1 MFKRS
6 GGCRCRISGAVY
18 TECFNLADMAEL
30 PSRLDEGWALQD
42 LVQDF
47 WKHSYYFHAWLLPLV
62 LSPSALKRQKK
73 AMRFQKIRRQMEAPG
88 APPRTLTWEA
98 MEQIRYLHK
107 EFAESW
113 SVPRLAEGFDVSTD
127 VIRRVL
133 KSKFV
138 PTLEQKLK
146 QDQKVLKKAGITRVV
161 WQLPISEDTLKP
173 LSAGHPMSGPLLMP
187 GDEVSSNSQ
196 THSRALKVTS
206 NAPST
211 EAQKKREE
219 RNKRIQVL
227 EESLVPTTTALG
239 HQRELQ
245 KYTTHDSE
253 ADRRANNDI
262 LPSVEKLE
270 ELEAGEPG
278 GQNFSS
284 KVVQKGRE
292 FFDSNGNF
300 LYRI

>member
-1 MFKRS
+1 M
-6 GGCRCRISGAVY
+6 GGRVRTSLARCGFASQV
-18 TECFNLADMAEL
+18 MAGPGSVSCEPDPDSDWEPEEREL
-30 PSRLDEGWALQD
+30 QE
-42 LVQDF
+42 VE
-47 WKHSYYFHAWLLPLV
+47 
-62 LSPSALKRQKK
+62 SALKRQKK

-138 PTLEQKLK
+138 PTLEQKLR
-146 QDQKVLKKAGITRVV
+146 QDQKVLKKAGFTREIG
-161 WQLPISEDTLKP
+161 QLPVSEDTLKA
-173 LSAGHPMSGPLLMP
+173 LSAGRSVSGLLMA
-187 GDEVSSNSQ
+187 GDEVSSKSQ
-196 THSRALKVTS
+196 NHSAALKVAKS
-206 NAPST
+206 HPHST
-211 EAQKKREE
+211 DAQKKREG
-219 RNKRIQVL
+219 RDKRIQVL
-227 EESLVPTTTALG
+227 EESLVPATTALG

-245 KYTTHDSE
+245 KSATSDSE
-253 ADRRANNDI
+253 ATGRAGSDT
-262 LPSVEKLE
+262 LPSAVLLE
-270 ELEAGEPG
+270 ELKPGEPG
-278 GQNFSS
+278 DQSFSS
-284 KVVQKGRE
+284 KVVQRGHD

>member
-1 MFKRS
+1 MAVTLSLLLGGRVRTAVARYGFATRGLAGS
-6 GGCRCRISGAVY
+6 GPMGREPDPDSDWEPEER
-18 TECFNLADMAEL
+18 EL
-30 PSRLDEGWALQD
+30 QE
-42 LVQDF
+42 VE
-47 WKHSYYFHAWLLPLV
+47 
-62 LSPSALKRQKK
+62 SALKRQKK
-73 AMRFQKIRRQMEAPG
+73 AIRFQKIRRQMEAPG

-146 QDQKVLKKAGITRVV
+146 QDQKVLKKAEFAHSLR
-161 WQLPISEDTLKP
+161 QLQGSRDTVKP
-173 LSAGHPMSGPLLMP
+173 LAAAHSVSNSFLMP
-187 GDEVSSNSQ
+187 GDEASSEGQLHSTALTVIESK
-196 THSRALKVTS
+196 THSTNALR
-206 NAPST
+206 
-211 EAQKKREE
+211 QKG
-219 RNKRIQVL
+219 RNKGIQSL
-227 EESLVPTTTALG
+227 KKESFEPITAALG

-245 KYTTHDSE
+245 KYSNDCVGTRRTDS
-253 ADRRANNDI
+253 NG
-262 LPSVEKLE
+262 LPSDEKLE
-270 ELEAGEPG
+270 MLKTGELRN
-278 GQNFSS
+278 QNFSS
-284 KVVQKGRE
+284 KVVQRGRE

>member
-1 MFKRS
+1 
-6 GGCRCRISGAVY
+6 
-18 TECFNLADMAEL
+18 
-30 PSRLDEGWALQD
+30 
-42 LVQDF
+42 
-47 WKHSYYFHAWLLPLV
+47 
-62 LSPSALKRQKK
+62 
-73 AMRFQKIRRQMEAPG
+73 MEAPG

-138 PTLEQKLK
+138 PTLEQKLR
-146 QDQKVLKKAGITRVV
+146 QDQKVLKKAGITGVG
-161 WQLPISEDTLKP
+161 WQLPVSEDTLQP
-173 LSAGHPMSGPLLMP
+173 LSAGGSVSGLLKA
-187 GDEVSSNSQ
+187 GHEVSSKSQ
-196 THSRALKVTS
+196 NHSTALKVVKS
-206 NAPST
+206 NTHST
-211 EAQKKREE
+211 DAQKKREG

-227 EESLVPTTTALG
+227 EESMVPTTTALG
-239 HQRELQ
+239 HQKKLQ
-245 KYTTHDSE
+245 KYTTSDSE
-253 ADRRANNDI
+253 ATRSADNDI

-270 ELEAGEPG
+270 ELKAGELG
-278 GQNFSS
+278 DQNFSS
-284 KVVQKGRE
+284 KVVQREHE

>member
-1 MFKRS
+1 
-6 GGCRCRISGAVY
+6 
-18 TECFNLADMAEL
+18 MAFAIGSF
-30 PSRLDEGWALQD
+30 P
-42 LVQDF
+42 
-47 WKHSYYFHAWLLPLV
+47 
-62 LSPSALKRQKK
+62 PSALKRQKK

-146 QDQKVLKKAGITRVV
+146 QDQKVLKKAGINRVA
-161 WQLPISEDTLKP
+161 WQLPVSEDTLKP
-173 LSAGHPMSGPLLMP
+173 LSAGHPVSGPLLMP
-187 GDEVSSNSQ
+187 GAEVSSKSQ
-196 THSRALKVTS
+196 THSRALKVIKS
-206 NAPST
+206 NTPST
-211 EAQKKREE
+211 EAQRRREE

-239 HQRELQ
+239 RERELQ
-245 KYTTHDSE
+245 KCTTCDSE
-253 ADRRANNDI
+253 ADRRADSDV

-270 ELEAGEPG
+270 ELEAAEPG
-278 GQNFSS
+278 AQSFSS